1 MLKWHREGVYAVDF
15 GHVDD
20 EVREGSS
27 EGRSRSE
34 DEGETEE
41 STVLATVGV
50 GIELGIASSGT
61 LGEERLRKVREMHWV
76 AVGGKDGKV
85 SLWDVF

>member
-15 GHVDD
+15 G
-20 EVREGSS
+20 EVFGMPEGST
-27 EGRSRSE
+27 EGRSR
-34 DEGETEE
+34 DEEVGERGK
-41 STVLATVGV
+41 STALTTVGI
-50 GIELGIASSGT
+50 GTELGIISTVGQ
-61 LGEERLRKVREMHWV
+61 ERLRKVRDTHWV